1 MAKTR
6 QPDRARS
13 HRPLTPFA
21 PDEGTPAVTERL
33 HHVGPVI
40 IDVVMTVGALPER
53 GGGTFASTARTLPG
67 GGFNVIAAA
76 ARTGMEVVY
85 GGAHGTGPHGDL
97 VRSALRAEGVEVAH
111 PPRPEDTGFCVALVD
126 ASAERTFVTR
136 LGAETDLP
144 LADLRTLRPS
154 AGDLVYTV
162 GYSLLPGP
170 RADELLTWIGE
181 LPEGVRLVF
190 DPAPVVG
197 DIPAETLSSV
207 LARTDVLSLSAT
219 EASAVTGIG
228 IGTGSPDSEALE
240 RSAALLAERVRTNGV
255 VVLRDSAEGC
265 LVAAEGAPPQRVPG
279 FAVTAVDTNGAGDA
293 HVGVFTAALASGL
306 TPAEAARRAN
316 AAAAVAVT
324 RRGPATSPTAEE
336 LEGFLRAH
344 DHGRG

>member
-1 MAKTR
+1 MT
-6 QPDRARS
+6 
-13 HRPLTPFA
+13 
-21 PDEGTPAVTERL
+21 GRL

-40 IDVVMTVGALPER
+40 IDVVMTVSALPEQ
-53 GGGTFASTARTLPG
+53 GGGTFASSARSLPG

-97 VRSALRAEGVEVAH
+97 IRSALRAEGVGIAH

-136 LGAETDLP
+136 LGAEMDLP
-144 LADLRTLRPS
+144 LADLRTLRPA

-181 LPEGVRLVF
+181 LPKGVRLVL

-207 LARTDVLSLSAT
+207 LARTDVLSLSAA
-219 EASAVTGIG
+219 EAATVTG
-228 IGTGSPDSEALE
+228 TADLE
-240 RSAALLAERVRTNGV
+240 RAAALLTERVGPAGV
-255 VVLRDSAEGC
+255 VVVRDSAEGC
-265 LVAAEGAPPQRVPG
+265 LVATADTAPRRVPG
-279 FAVTAVDTNGAGDA
+279 FRVAAVDTNGAGDA
-293 HVGVFTAALASGL
+293 HVGVFASALASGL
-306 TPAEAARRAN
+306 APVEAARRAN

-324 RRGPATSPTAEE
+324 RHGPATAPTAEE
-336 LEGFLRAH
+336 LEGFLRS
-344 DHGRG
+344 HGH